1 MSKRHWQVR
10 ERITPAATDA
20 LLSYDQI
27 TAQLLFNRNI
37 FDQQTAEAF
46 LSSDYVTYK
55 HAPSLFMQM
64 GEAVEQVIAAIKTGK
79 KIVIYGDYDADGV
92 TATACLLE
100 VLSTLKAETDIY
112 IPDRVSE
119 GYGLNRQAI
128 DDIAAKGAGL
138 IITVDNGIRNK
149 EEVEYIKSIGL
160 EVIITDHHVPPPESG
175 AMPDC
180 VVVNPMV
187 AGETYPFKFLAGVG
201 VSAKLAMAII
211 ERSKLDQDMK
221 LRLEER
227 ILDLVALGTIA
238 DCVPLVGENRVL
250 VKRGLEILNQTRRIG
265 LKELIK
271 ISKISPDRSLD
282 SWNVSFQ
289 LTPRLNAAGRMD
301 HANTAF
307 ELLVTKDQVEAERL
321 AQGLN
326 ESNQA
331 RQKVTEDIVKAI
343 IANVE
348 AEKTADKIIIAVSPS
363 VYGQGEAWN
372 EGTVGLVAGRLS
384 EKYYLP
390 ALVITG
396 TPEEIK
402 GSGRSIDQ
410 FNLIKAVESSKE
422 SLHKYGGH
430 AAACGFSIRGQ
441 ENLERFIKDISNLA
455 NQSLGGMDLKPRL
468 NIEAEIDLSLVD
480 EKLLEQ
486 IERFAP
492 FGEGNVRPIFLS
504 RQINIVDVAK
514 LGWDARHLRLKLR
527 TANSKV
533 KTALGFG
540 QAEEWPDLKIG
551 DTIDLAYYMEMNEF
565 NGKREVQLRIIDLK
579 PSQTHE

>member
-1 MSKRHWQVR
+1 MSKRHWQLR
-10 ERITPAATDA
+10 DSITTAATDA
-20 LLSYDQI
+20 LSSYDQI
-27 TAQLLFNRNI
+27 TAQLLFNRHI
-37 FDQQTAEAF
+37 TEPETAEAF
-46 LSSDYVTYK
+46 LSSDYLTYK
-55 HAPSLFMQM
+55 HAPSLFSQI
-64 GEAVEQVIAAIKTGK
+64 EAAVEQIIGAIKAGK

-100 VLSTLKAETDIY
+100 VLSTLKAKTDIY

-128 DDIAAKGAGL
+128 DEIAANGAGL

-149 EEVEYIKSIGL
+149 EEVAYIKSIGL
-160 EVIITDHHVPPPESG
+160 EVIITDHHVPPPEDE

-180 VVVNPMV
+180 LVINPMV
-187 AGETYPFKFLAGVG
+187 ATETYPFKYLAGVG

-211 ERSKLDQDMK
+211 ERSKLDQEMK

-271 ISKISPDRSLD
+271 IAKINPERSID

-307 ELLVTKDQVEAERL
+307 ELLVTRDQAVAEKL

-326 ESNQA
+326 ERNQE

-348 AEKTADKIIIAVSPS
+348 AERTADKIIVAVSPS
-363 VYGQGEAWN
+363 VYGQGEPWN

-396 TPEEIK
+396 NNDEIK

-410 FNLIKAVESSKE
+410 FNLIKAVEAVKD

-430 AAACGFSIRGQ
+430 AAACGFSIKGQ
-441 ENLERFIKDISNLA
+441 ENLERFIKDITEAA
-455 NQSLGGMDLKPRL
+455 NKTLGGLDLKPSL
-468 NIEAEIDLSLVD
+468 KIETEIDLSLVD
-480 EKLLEQ
+480 ESFLSQ

-492 FGEGNVRPIFLS
+492 FGEGNPRPVFLS

-514 LGWDARHLRLKLR
+514 LGWDGRHLRLKLR
-527 TANSKV
+527 NSTSKV

-551 DTIDLAYYMEMNEF
+551 DTIDLAYYMELNEF

-579 PSQTHE
+579 PSNA

>member
-10 ERITPAATDA
+10 ERIAPAATDA
-20 LLSYDQI
+20 LSSYDQI

-37 FDQQTAEAF
+37 SDQQTAEAF

-55 HAPSLFMQM
+55 HAPSLFSQM
-64 GEAVEQVIAAIKTGK
+64 AEAVEQIIGAIKAGK

-100 VLSTLKAETDIY
+100 VLSTLKAKTDIY
-112 IPDRVSE
+112 IPDRVTE

-128 DDIAAKGAGL
+128 DELAANGAGL

-149 EEVEYIKSIGL
+149 EEVAYIKSIGL
-160 EVIITDHHVPPPESG
+160 EVIITDHHVPPPEAE
-175 AMPDC
+175 AMPEC
-180 VVVNPMV
+180 LVINPMV
-187 AGETYPFKFLAGVG
+187 SGETYPFKYLAGVG

-211 ERSKLDQDMK
+211 QRSKLEEEMK

-271 ISKISPDRSLD
+271 IAKINPSRSID

-307 ELLVTKDQVEAERL
+307 ELLITRDQAEAERL
-321 AQGLN
+321 AIGLN
-326 ESNQA
+326 ERNQE
-331 RQKVTEDIVKAI
+331 RQKVTEDIVKTI

-348 AEKTADKIIIAVSPS
+348 AEKSADKIVIAISPS
-363 VYGQGEAWN
+363 VYGQGEPWN

-410 FNLIKAVESSKE
+410 FNLIKAVEATKD

-430 AAACGFSIRGQ
+430 AAACGFSIKGQ
-441 ENLERFIKDISNLA
+441 DNLARFTKDITALA
-455 NQSLGGMDLKPRL
+455 NEKLGGLDLKPSL
-468 NIEAEIDLSLVD
+468 NIETEIDLSLVD
-480 EKLLEQ
+480 EKFLEQ

-492 FGEGNVRPIFLS
+492 FGEGNPRPVFLS

-514 LGWDARHLRLKLR
+514 LGWDGRHLRLKLR
-527 TANSKV
+527 NSTSKV

-551 DTIDLAYYMEMNEF
+551 DTIDLAYYMELNEF
-565 NGKREVQLRIIDLK
+565 NGKREVQLRIIDLM
-579 PSQTHE
+579 PSKV